1 MAQRLRD
8 TKDETANGI
17 LQYTKHQGF
26 PQKKATATA
35 TATAWRISE
44 CFRQAG

>member
-1 MAQRLRD
+1 MAHRLRN
-8 TKDETANGI
+8 TKDETANEI
-17 LQYTKHQGF
+17 LQYTKYPRK
-26 PQKKATATA
+26 PQEKA